1 MESVKFVRQNSKER
15 EFAYEVRKRV
25 RAYFKDNN
33 KSIYGNLNMY
43 LKSVV
48 ILGVYLVPFII
59 LLTMSVSP
67 WMALVLA
74 IIMGIGEAGVGMSI
88 MHDGVHHAYSSKKW
102 VNDLAS
108 SSMFLLGSN
117 IFNWKIQHNIK
128 HHTFTNIFNYDPDI
142 SNLKIIRLCQYGPLK
157 KYHRYQ
163 HIYAFPLYG
172 LMTFARL
179 FGEIGV
185 LLEYNK
191 KGITKE
197 QNVNPTWQLV
207 KLIAIKIIY
216 FAVIIGLPLYFTDFT
231 FWQILIG
238 FIALHVTAGMIMS
251 TVFQMAHVVEGT
263 HQLLADEDHQIK
275 NDWLVHQLN
284 TTSDFGRKNGLFSW
298 YIGGLD
304 FQIEHHIFQNICHVH
319 YPAIAGIIKSTAE
332 EYGFT
337 YNLKPN
343 VFSALASHFRRLKEL
358 GNVTKPPASFTN
370 MASVQ

>member
-1 MESVKFVRQNSKER
+1 METIKFVRENKKER

-25 RAYFKDNN
+25 RDYFKENN
-33 KSIYGNLNMY
+33 ISIYGNYTMY

-48 ILGVYLVPFII
+48 ILCMYIVPFVV
-59 LLTMSVSP
+59 LLTTPVSA
-67 WMALVLA
+67 WTALGLA

-108 SSMFLLGSN
+108 STMFLLGSN
-117 IFNWKIQHNIK
+117 IFNWKIQHNMK

-142 SNLKIIRLCQYGPLK
+142 SNLKVIRLSEYGPLK
-157 KYHRYQ
+157 KYHRFQ
-163 HIYAFPLYG
+163 QFYAFPLYG
-172 LMTFARL
+172 LMTFSRL

-185 LLEYNK
+185 LLDYNR
-191 KGITKE
+191 KGITKA
-197 QNVNPTWQLV
+197 QHVDPTWQLI
-207 KLIAIKIIY
+207 KLIAIKITY
-216 FAVIIGLPLYFTDFT
+216 FAVIIGLPLYFTDFA

-238 FIALHVTAGMIMS
+238 FIALHITAGMIMS

-263 HQLLADEDHQIK
+263 HQLLTDEDHQIK

-319 YPAIAGIIKSTAE
+319 YPVIADIIKKTAE

-337 YNLKPN
+337 YNLKPS
-343 VFSALASHFRRLKEL
+343 VFSALASHFRRLREL
-358 GNVTKPPASFTN
+358 GTMKPPTSLPNLA
-370 MASVQ
+370 AVP

>member
-1 MESVKFVRQNSKER
+1 MESIKFVRQNNRER
-15 EFAYEVRKRV
+15 EFAFEVRKRV

-33 KSIYGNLNMY
+33 TSIYGNYTMY
-43 LKSVV
+43 LKSVI
-48 ILGVYLVPFII
+48 ILGVYIVPFIMI
-59 LLTMSVSP
+59 LTLSVSP
-67 WMALVLA
+67 WTALVLA

-108 SSMFLLGSN
+108 STMFLLGSN

-142 SNLKIIRLCQYGPLK
+142 SNLKIIRLCEYGPLK

-163 HIYAFPLYG
+163 HFYAFPLYG

-185 LLEYNK
+185 LLQYNR
-191 KGITKE
+191 KGITEE
-197 QNVNPTWQLV
+197 QNRNPTWQLV
-207 KLIAIKIIY
+207 KLIAIKIVY
-216 FAVIIGLPLYFTDFT
+216 FAVIIGLPLYFTDFA
-231 FWQILIG
+231 FWQIVIG
-238 FIALHVTAGMIMS
+238 FVALHVTAGMIMS

-263 HQLLADEDHQIK
+263 DQLLADKDHQIK
-275 NDWLVHQLN
+275 NDWLVHQLR

-319 YPAIAGIIKSTAE
+319 YPAISGIIKKTAE

-358 GNVTKPPASFTN
+358 GVMRKPPTALTG
-370 MASVQ
+370 MPSVT

>member
-1 MESVKFVRQNSKER
+1 LERVKFIRQSNKER
-15 EFAYEVRKRV
+15 EFAFEVRKRV
-25 RAYFKDNN
+25 RAYFKDND
-33 KSIYGNLNMY
+33 KSVHGNFSMY
-43 LKSVV
+43 LKSLI
-48 ILGVYLVPFII
+48 ILGVYIAPFII
-59 LLTMSVSP
+59 LLTRPVSP
-67 WMALVLA
+67 WTALVLA
-74 IIMGIGEAGVGMSI
+74 IVMGVGEAGVGMSI

-108 SSMFLLGSN
+108 STMFLLGSN

-142 SNLKIIRLCQYGPLK
+142 SNIKIIRLCQYGPLK
-157 KYHRYQ
+157 KYHRFQ

-172 LMTFARL
+172 LMTFMRL

-185 LLEYNK
+185 LLEYNR

-197 QNVNPTWQLV
+197 QKVNPTWQLV
-207 KLIAIKIIY
+207 KLLVIKTIY
-216 FAVIIGLPLYFTDFT
+216 FAIIIGLPLYFTDFA

-263 HQLLADEDHQIK
+263 DQLLVDQDEQIK
-275 NDWLVHQLN
+275 NDWLVHQLH
-284 TTSDFGRKNGLFSW
+284 TTSDFGRKNGLLSW

-319 YPAIAGIIKSTAE
+319 YPAISEIIKTTAE

-343 VFSALASHFRRLKEL
+343 VIAALASHYRRLKEL
-358 GNVTKPPASFTN
+358 GNPAQPAATMTN
-370 MASVQ
+370 RAAVQ

>member
-1 MESVKFVRQNSKER
+1 MERVKFVRQNNKER

-25 RAYFKDNN
+25 RAYFKNNN
-33 KSIYGNLNMY
+33 KSIYGNFNMY

-48 ILGVYLVPFII
+48 ILSIYLVPFIM
-59 LLTMSVSP
+59 LLTRTLSP
-67 WMALVLA
+67 WTALILA
-74 IIMGIGEAGVGMSI
+74 VIMGIGEAGVGMSI

-108 SSMFLLGSN
+108 STMFLLGSN

-128 HHTFTNIFNYDPDI
+128 HHTFTNIYKYDPDI
-142 SNLKIIRLCQYGPLK
+142 SNLEIIRLCEYIPLK

-172 LMTFARL
+172 LMTFSRL

-185 LLEYNK
+185 LLDYNR
-191 KGITKE
+191 KGITRE
-197 QNVNPTWQLV
+197 QNVNPTTQLV

-216 FAVIIGLPLYFTDFT
+216 FTSIIGLPLYFTTFS

-263 HQLLADEDHQIK
+263 NQVLADKEHKIK
-275 NDWLVHQLN
+275 SDWLVHQLK

-319 YPAIAGIIKSTAE
+319 YPAIAKIIKTTAE

-358 GNVTKPPASFTN
+358 GNIKKPPATLID
-370 MASVQ
+370 MASF

>member
-1 MESVKFVRQNSKER
+1 MESVKFVRQNARER
-15 EFAYEVRKRV
+15 EFAAEVRKRV
-25 RAYFKDNN
+25 RTYFKENN
-33 KSIYGNLNMY
+33 KSIYGNFSMY
-43 LKSVV
+43 LKTV
-48 ILGVYLVPFII
+48 IILSVYLVPFIL
-59 LLTMSVSP
+59 LLTMSISP
-67 WMALVLA
+67 WTALAFAV
-74 IIMGIGEAGVGMSI
+74 IMGIGEAGVGMSI

-102 VNDLAS
+102 VNYLAS
-108 SSMFLLGSN
+108 STMFLLGSN

-142 SNLKIIRLCQYGPLK
+142 SNLKIIRLSRFGPLK

-163 HIYAFPLYG
+163 QFYAFPLYG

-197 QNVNPTWQLV
+197 QNVNPSWQLV
-207 KLIAIKIIY
+207 KLITIKIVY
-216 FAVIIGLPLYFTDFT
+216 FAVIIGLPLYFTDFA
-231 FWQILIG
+231 FWQIVIG
-238 FIALHVTAGMIMS
+238 FVVLHLTAGMIMS

-263 HQLLADEDHQIK
+263 DQFLVGKDHQIK
-275 NDWLVHQLN
+275 NDWLVHQLH
-284 TTSDFGRKNGLFSW
+284 TTSDFGRKNGVFSW

-332 EYGFT
+332 EYGFV

-343 VFSALASHFRRLKEL
+343 AFSALASHFRRLKEL
-358 GNVTKPPASFTN
+358 GSITKPPETLTG
-370 MASVQ
+370 MASV

>member
-1 MESVKFVRQNSKER
+1 MEKIKFVRQNSKER

-25 RAYFKDNN
+25 RSYFKDNN
-33 KSIYGNLNMY
+33 RSIYGNFNMY

-48 ILGVYLVPFII
+48 ILGVYLVPFIM
-59 LLTMSVSP
+59 LLTIPVSP
-67 WMALVLA
+67 WKALVLA
-74 IIMGIGEAGVGMSI
+74 VIMGIGEAGVGMSI

-102 VNDLAS
+102 VNNLAS
-108 SSMFLLGSN
+108 STMFLLGSN

-163 HIYAFPLYG
+163 QFYAFPLYG

-185 LLEYNK
+185 LLEYNR
-191 KGITKE
+191 KGITIE
-197 QNVNPTWQLV
+197 QNVDPSWQLV
-207 KLIAIKIIY
+207 KLIAIKILY
-216 FAVIIGLPLYFTDFT
+216 FAVIIGLPLYFTNFA

-263 HQLLADEDHQIK
+263 DQLLPNENDEIE
-275 NDWLVHQLN
+275 NDWLVHQLR

-319 YPAIAGIIKSTAE
+319 YPAIAGIIKTTAE

-358 GNVTKPPASFTN
+358 GNVRKPPANLTR

>member
-1 MESVKFVRQNSKER
+1 METIKFIRQNSKER
-15 EFAYEVRKRV
+15 EFAHEVRKRV

-33 KSIYGNLNMY
+33 KSIYGNFNMY
-43 LKSVV
+43 LKSIV
-48 ILGVYLVPFII
+48 ILGVYLTPFILI
-59 LLTMSVSP
+59 LTMPMSP
-67 WMALVLA
+67 WIALGLA

-102 VNDLAS
+102 INNLAS
-108 SSMFLLGSN
+108 STMFLLGSN
-117 IFNWKIQHNIK
+117 IFNWKIQHNLK
-128 HHTFTNIFNYDPDI
+128 HHTFTNIFKYDPDI
-142 SNLKIIRLCQYGPLK
+142 SNINIIRLCEYGPLK

-163 HIYAFPLYG
+163 QFYAFPLYG

-191 KGITKE
+191 EGITKE
-197 QNVNPTWQLV
+197 QNANPTWQLL
-207 KLIAIKIIY
+207 KLIAIKIVY
-216 FAVIIGLPLYFTDFT
+216 FAIIIGLPLWFTDLA

-263 HQLLADEDHQIK
+263 EQFLTDKNHKIK
-275 NDWLVHQLN
+275 SDWLVHQLH

-304 FQIEHHIFQNICHVH
+304 FQIEHHLFQNICHVH
-319 YPAIAGIIKSTAE
+319 YPAISSIIKKTAE
-332 EYGFT
+332 EYGYT
-337 YNLKPN
+337 YNLKTN
-343 VFSALASHFRRLKEL
+343 VFSALASHYRRLKEL
-358 GNVTKPPASFTN
+358 GHLKKTPGE
-370 MASVQ
+370 MAGMATV